1 MAARGDSSWRS
12 GTPRVPPFY
21 DAGGIT
27 IYHGDIRELWPIE
40 ADVIVTDPPY
50 GMDYESKAGERV
62 AGDRDTEL
70 RDWLL
75 EQWGERPALVFGTW
89 RRGRPLCRALLVW
102 DKGDSPGMGD
112 TSLPWGP
119 SHEEIYVRGKGWRGR
134 RRGSVIRVDGL
145 PAASKDRP
153 DHPTP
158 KPVPL
163 MRHLLERCPEGVILD
178 PCMGS
183 GSTLVAAQELGRRA
197 IGVELERR
205 YCELAVERLG
215 QQVLDLEVEG

>member
-1 MAARGDSSWRS
+1 MAARSKSSRRS
-12 GTPRVPPFY
+12 GTPGVPFY

-50 GMDYESKAGERV
+50 GQRYRSKRGERV
-62 AGDRDTEL
+62 IGDRDTEL
-70 RDWLL
+70 RDWML
-75 EQWGERPALVFGTW
+75 EQWAGRPALVFGTW
-89 RRGRPLCRALLVW
+89 RRGRPQFRALLVW

-112 TSLPWGP
+112 TSLPWGL
-119 SHEEIYVRGKGWRGR
+119 SHEEIYVIGEGWQGR

-145 PAASKDRP
+145 SSQSRERP

-163 MRHLLERCPEGVILD
+163 MRHLLERCPSGVVLD

-183 GSTLVAAQELGRRA
+183 GSTLVAAKELGRRA

-205 YCELAVERLG
+205 YCEIAVERLG
-215 QQVLDLEVEG
+215 QEVLDLGDVGC